1 MAVLLHAHPRPV
13 QTKTKTTTTGATA
26 DLRRALGAAAGVLA
40 AASGLIHLAVIRD
53 HLEFPLIA
61 SGFAVM
67 AVVQWAFAL
76 RMLTRPS
83 SRVLWWGGVFH
94 VVLVALWALSRTTG
108 LWVIPGAE
116 AAEDVG
122 IADLV
127 STTFCLGVI
136 GIVSIARALER
147 TGEVRVPRSVARRVR
162 VSVAIGALFLTVPAL
177 SVPHEHDAHGGDS
190 HATSGDHGAAPV
202 VTIAGHG
209 HSTTATHP

>member
-1 MAVLLHAHPRPV
+1 MAALLHDHRSRPV
-13 QTKTKTTTTGATA
+13 QTKTTTTDATA
-26 DLRRALGAAAGVLA
+26 DLRRALGATAGILA
-40 AASGLIHLAVIRD
+40 AASGLVHIAVIRD
-53 HLEFPLIA
+53 HLELAVVA

-94 VVLVALWALSRTTG
+94 CVLVALWVLSRTTG

-116 AAEDVG
+116 SAEDVG

-136 GIVSIARALER
+136 GVASIVRVMDRA
-147 TGEVRVPRSVARRVR
+147 GEVRVSRSVARRVR
-162 VSVAIGALFLTVPAL
+162 AAVAIGALFLTVPAL
-177 SVPHEHDAHGGDS
+177 SVPHEHDVHGGDS
-190 HATSGDHGAAPV
+190 HATGGDHGAEPV
-202 VTIAGHG
+202 VTIAGHD
-209 HSTTATHP
+209 HSTTGTHP